1 MPGSTSEHE
10 KSAELSVEDDC
21 SNKENTIARS
31 ASEAESVMSFE
42 SEDLEDIFETAP
54 HNLFCESPKLGK
66 ILVLREGEK
75 VPTLTKYKKTKK
87 GGLTAIRFR
96 LYLCSLKIFI
106 YVFCSGSLKH
116 WK

>member
-1 MPGSTSEHE
+1 MSGATPNEGQE
-10 KSAELSVEDDC
+10 KPAEDLLVKDDLV
-21 SNKENTIARS
+21 NKEDTLVRS

-42 SEDLEDIFETAP
+42 SEDLEDVFEKAP
-54 HNLFCESPKLGK
+54 HDLFHESPKLGK

-96 LYLCSLKIFI
+96 LPSCSL
-106 YVFCSGSLKH
+106 
-116 WK
+116 

>member
-1 MPGSTSEHE
+1 MSGVTPNEGQE
-10 KSAELSVEDDC
+10 KPAEDLLV
-21 SNKENTIARS
+21 RS

-42 SEDLEDIFETAP
+42 SEDLEDIFEKAP
-54 HNLFCESPKLGK
+54 HDLFHESPKLGK

-96 LYLCSLKIFI
+96 LPSCPL
-106 YVFCSGSLKH
+106 
-116 WK
+116 

>member
-1 MPGSTSEHE
+1 MSGATPNEGQE
-10 KSAELSVEDDC
+10 KPAEDLLVKDDLV
-21 SNKENTIARS
+21 NKEDTLVRS

-42 SEDLEDIFETAP
+42 SEDLEDVFEKAP
-54 HNLFCESPKLGK
+54 HDLFHESPKLGK

-96 LYLCSLKIFI
+96 LPLCSL
-106 YVFCSGSLKH
+106 
-116 WK
+116 

>member
-1 MPGSTSEHE
+1 MSGATPNEGQE
-10 KSAELSVEDDC
+10 KPAEDMLVKDDLV
-21 SNKENTIARS
+21 NKEDTLVRS

-42 SEDLEDIFETAP
+42 SEDLEDVFEKAP
-54 HNLFCESPKLGK
+54 HDLFHESPKLGK

-96 LYLCSLKIFI
+96 LPSCSL
-106 YVFCSGSLKH
+106 
-116 WK
+116 

>member
-1 MPGSTSEHE
+1 MITTMSGATPNEGQE
-10 KSAELSVEDDC
+10 KPTEDMLVKDDLV
-21 SNKENTIARS
+21 NKEETLVRS

-42 SEDLEDIFETAP
+42 SEDLEDVFEKAP
-54 HNLFCESPKLGK
+54 HDLFHESPKLGK

-96 LYLCSLKIFI
+96 LPSCSL
-106 YVFCSGSLKH
+106 
-116 WK
+116 